1 VLKGICWESPG
12 KFVSKRIG
20 DCIIHSA
27 MPKYPIF
34 LDLTDRRVVLI
45 GGGAV
50 AVRKAHVL
58 LDAGARLVI
67 VTDQASDM
75 LTGLCVERAAELVRA
90 KYAKEYIAEAVL
102 VIAATNDEKVNRQV
116 YSDCQ
121 ELGILCN
128 VVDDPPLCDFFVP
141 AVVRRGDL
149 QIAIG
154 TDGYCPAYAGHL
166 RNKLEA
172 IFTEQHGL
180 FLAELEWARKQIIEE
195 IANSADRKALLGEL
209 VEDASFEC
217 FTAHGSAAW
226 RERARRRIESY
237 KTGS

>member
-1 VLKGICWESPG
+1 
-12 KFVSKRIG
+12 
-20 DCIIHSA
+20 

-34 LDLTDRRVVLI
+34 LDLTNRRVVLV
-45 GGGAV
+45 GGGTV

-67 VTDQASDM
+67 VADRASDV
-75 LTGLCVERAAELVRA
+75 LTSLCAERSAELIRA

-102 VIAATNDEKVNRQV
+102 VIAATDDEKVNRQV

-128 VVDDPPLCDFFVP
+128 VVDNPALCDFFVP

-154 TDGYCPAYAGHL
+154 TEGYCPAYAGHL

-180 FLAELEWARKQIIEE
+180 FLAELEWARKQIIGE
-195 IANSADRKALLGEL
+195 ISNSADRKALLGEL
-209 VEDASFEC
+209 VEDASFEY
-217 FTAHGSAAW
+217 FTANGSAAW
-226 RERARRRIESY
+226 RERTRRRIESH

>member
-1 VLKGICWESPG
+1 
-12 KFVSKRIG
+12 
-20 DCIIHSA
+20 

-34 LDLTDRRVVLI
+34 LNLTDRRVVLV

-50 AVRKAHVL
+50 AVRKARVL
-58 LDAGARLVI
+58 LEAGARLVI
-67 VTDQASDM
+67 VADHASDV
-75 LTGLCVERAAELVRA
+75 LTGLCAERAAELIRA
-90 KYAKEYIAEAVL
+90 RYAKEYIAEAVL

-195 IANSADRKALLGEL
+195 ISNLADRKALLGEL
-209 VEDASFEC
+209 VEDASFEY
-217 FTAHGSAAW
+217 FTTNGSDAW
-226 RERARRRIESY
+226 RERAHQRIESH
-237 KTGS
+237 KARS